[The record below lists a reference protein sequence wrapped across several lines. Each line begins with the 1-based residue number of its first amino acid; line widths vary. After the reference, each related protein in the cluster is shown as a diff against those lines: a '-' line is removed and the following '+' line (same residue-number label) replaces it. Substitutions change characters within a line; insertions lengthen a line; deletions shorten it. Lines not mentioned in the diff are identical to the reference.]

1 MFTGLRKWIDEV
13 EPWYSAIALAN
24 LTMGTSSVLLPLM
37 ISKVLHDSVAQL
49 GYLSSLVSIMGVIGS
64 LIWGRLS
71 DRAHRRKPFVVLSF
85 AAVSIG
91 FAAAAFAPSFN
102 SLLLINMI
110 VNFFWVAN
118 ISVTVLIVIENREEL
133 EWDRKISHLNQ
144 IVAIGWAAGLVFGSF
159 ALACTTHFL
168 EESTAIRAL
177 FVILSLGSVGAVLL
191 SLRLIPRTIPRFT
204 KRRFRGTVTAL
215 GNLLI
220 ERARFGP
227 THLYHRLH
235 PRRLP
240 ALLWG
245 KEGLS
250 RETKLF
256 ILAGGLAFT
265 AFGFV
270 FIPLPLLMS
279 EYFGFTSSIVFLYY
293 MVHSGAIV
301 LAYPYAERRIRKA
314 GNKSIQLGSVGMRLI
329 LFAGAAIFLCLSSA
343 TPPHVSLVAFFIL
356 TGISWSFFHLSGVT
370 FASRLARPRN
380 RGQVLGLY
388 TASAGLGSI
397 IAGVS
402 SGYIAEYVGY
412 WAVFAVAAVALGL
425 SIVILYGLPRA
436 PENQPR

>member
-37 ISKVLHDSVAQL
+37 ISKVLHNSVAHL
-49 GYLSSLVSIMGVIGS
+49 GYLSSLVSLMGVIGS

-71 DRAHRRKPFVVLSF
+71 DSAHRRKPFVVLSF

-91 FAAAAFAPSFN
+91 FVAVAFAPSFN

-118 ISVTVLIVIENREEL
+118 IAVTVLIVIENREKL
-133 EWDRKISHLNQ
+133 EWERKISRLNQ
-144 IVAIGWAAGLVFGSF
+144 IAAIGWVAGLVFGSF
-159 ALACTTHFL
+159 ALASATHFL
-168 EESTAIRAL
+168 EESTAIRVL
-177 FVILSLGSVGAVLL
+177 FVILSLGSAGAVFL
-191 SLRLIPRTIPRFT
+191 SLQLIPRTIPRFT
-204 KRRFRGTVTAL
+204 KRRFRGMVTAL

-220 ERARFGP
+220 EQARFSP
-227 THLYHRLH
+227 THLYYRIH

-245 KEGLS
+245 KEGLNH
-250 RETKLF
+250 ETKLF
-256 ILAGGLAFT
+256 ILASGLAFT

-279 EYFGFTSSIVFLYY
+279 EHFGFTSSIVFLYY
-293 MVHSGAIV
+293 MVHNGAIV

-314 GNKSIQLGSVGMRLI
+314 GNKLIQLGSVAIRLI
-329 LFAGAAIFLCLSSA
+329 LFAGAAIFLCLLP
-343 TPPHVSLVAFFIL
+343 TRPPHALLVAFFIL
-356 TGISWSFFHLSGVT
+356 TGTSWSFFQLSGVA

-402 SGYIAEYVGY
+402 SGYVAEYVGY
-412 WAVFAVAAVALGL
+412 WAVFAVAAVTLGL
-425 SIVILYGLPRA
+425 SATILYRLPTVTQ
-436 PENQPR
+436 E

>member
-1 MFTGLRKWIDEV
+1 MFTGFKKWINEV
-13 EPWYSAIALAN
+13 EPWYSAVALAN

-37 ISKVLHDSVAQL
+37 ISKVLHNSVAHL
-49 GYLSSLVSIMGVIGS
+49 GYLSSLVSLMGVIGS

-71 DRAHRRKPFVVLSF
+71 DSAHRRKPFVVLSF
-85 AAVSIG
+85 VAVSIG
-91 FAAAAFAPSFN
+91 FVAVAFAPSFN

-118 ISVTVLIVIENREEL
+118 ISVTVLIVIENRETL
-133 EWDRKISHLNQ
+133 EWERKISRLNQ
-144 IVAIGWAAGLVFGSF
+144 IAAIGWVAGLVFGSF
-159 ALACTTHFL
+159 ALACATHFL
-168 EESTAIRAL
+168 EEPTAIRAL
-177 FVILSLGSVGAVLL
+177 FAILSLGSAGAVLL
-191 SLRLIPRTIPRFT
+191 SLQLIPRTIPRFT
-204 KRRFRGTVTAL
+204 KRRFRGMVTAL

-220 ERARFGP
+220 ERARFSP

-245 KEGLS
+245 KEGL
-250 RETKLF
+250 RHETKLF
-256 ILAGGLAFT
+256 ILASGLAF
-265 AFGFV
+265 ASFGFV

-279 EYFGFTSSIVFLYY
+279 EQFGFTSSIVFLYY
-293 MVHSGAIV
+293 MVHNGAIV

-314 GNKSIQLGSVGMRLI
+314 GNKLIQLGAVAIRLI
-329 LFAGAAIFLCLSSA
+329 LFAGAAIFLCLLP
-343 TPPHVSLVAFFIL
+343 TRPPHALLVAFFIL
-356 TGISWSFFHLSGVT
+356 TGMSWSFFQLSGVA

-402 SGYIAEYVGY
+402 SGYVAEYVGY
-412 WAVFAVAAVALGL
+412 WAVFAVAAVTLGL
-425 SIVILYGLPRA
+425 SATILYRLPTVTQ
-436 PENQPR
+436 E